1 MERLETKGIG
11 APVAAPKGARS
22 ATEGA
27 ATGAA
32 ATVEVVGKARRRRF
46 SAEYKARILRE
57 ADACAGSGQIG
68 ALLRREGL
76 YSSHLTTWRGHRAR
90 GALEALAAKKRRKK
104 PTRDARDRE
113 LARLAR
119 ENATTPAPP
128 VALRAPFG
136 AATGA
141 PIPFVSN
148 LSMLRDPPRPNS
160 NLDRAG
166 VSRFIGTGGSPH
178 FQRVSEIVRAAS
190 LLVSCR
196 VCGKLHKPECPIDLH
211 PICPACTG
219 RRQMASLNM
228 GES

>member
-32 ATVEVVGKARRRRF
+32 AMVEVVAKARRRRF

-76 YSSHLTTWRGHRAR
+76 YSSHLTTWRKHRAR
-90 GALEALAAKKRRKK
+90 GALEALAAKKRGKK
-104 PTRDARDRE
+104 PTRDTRDRE

-119 ENATTPAPP
+119 ENKR
-128 VALRAPFG
+128 LRRKLKQAE
-136 AATGA
+136 AVIEVQKKLSEVLE
-141 PIPFVSN
+141 IP
-148 LSMLRDPPRPNS
+148 LDPPGR
-160 NLDRAG
+160 DD
-166 VSRFIGTGGSPH
+166 
-178 FQRVSEIVRAAS
+178 SE
-190 LLVSCR
+190 
-196 VCGKLHKPECPIDLH
+196 E
-211 PICPACTG
+211 
-219 RRQMASLNM
+219 
-228 GES
+228 